1 MTLCSSSV
9 LHTYIHAQLH
19 TWAKLL
25 GILMSV
31 GGAIELTL
39 TDNHEV
45 PATLINGSS
54 SDDNSHSSGVH
65 YVGYIA
71 VCFNTML
78 TVREGISL
86 SLSLSLSFLH
96 SYISSHV
103 YTTLRFQ
110 AAYMLI
116 QKRFTF
122 GKPDCKLVSHTLIFF
137 SPQRTYIII
146 LCQLNCVF

>member
-9 LHTYIHAQLH
+9 LHTHIHTQLH

-45 PATLINGSS
+45 PATLINGTS
-54 SDDNSHSSGVH
+54 SDDNSHSSGMH

-86 SLSLSLSFLH
+86 SPSPPPFFLH
-96 SYISSHV
+96 TYPLMYIPH
-103 YTTLRFQ
+103 YGFRL
-110 AAYMLI
+110 LI
-116 QKRFTF
+116 
-122 GKPDCKLVSHTLIFF
+122 
-137 SPQRTYIII
+137 Y
-146 LCQLNCVF
+146 